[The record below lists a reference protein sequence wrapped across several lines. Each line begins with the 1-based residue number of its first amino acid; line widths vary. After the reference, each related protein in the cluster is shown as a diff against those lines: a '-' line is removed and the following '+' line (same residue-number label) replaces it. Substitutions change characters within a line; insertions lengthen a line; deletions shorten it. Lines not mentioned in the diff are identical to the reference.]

1 VRPIENLFPLEAVS
15 NRDRVVCF
23 DYDFEIMI
31 SVANSQQHFLFTWIR
46 FKIDEAKQSQ

>member
-1 VRPIENLFPLEAVS
+1 
-15 NRDRVVCF
+15 
-23 DYDFEIMI
+23 MI